1 MPIDED
7 AKKQRTTKKR
17 ALTILQGNIKRY
29 IAEDNKE
36 KTDELVKKLRD
47 EYQDFEKIQEKYH
60 ASCDAGAETEES
72 EDYMLV
78 VEEKYTDCLMNVNTW
93 RKSLV
98 VEVKKESVEKPPE
111 GRSTFEASLLAALN
125 MPKLELKVFDGD
137 PLEYHSFVSTF
148 EELVDGNTTAPG
160 AKLSRLITYT
170 SGIAQETVASYRMLG
185 GVKGYDLA
193 RKDLKEKFGDDK
205 VIAQTLVTLLRNW
218 PYVRKAIELQHFA
231 NKLVQGESVLEHLR
245 DTCRG
250 SIENDDFIATVADR
264 MPLLKGK
271 WKKYAMKKKGDSG
284 CYPAYRDL
292 VKFVQTE
299 ARIAAD
305 PVYGDDGVIQFNR
318 RQHQQQ
324 QSTSA
329 DQKRWAEQRRL
340 SEQNQRRQQ
349 STTFAATTQG
359 TSVCLFCNEAH
370 RIYMC
375 NKFKTLRADQKLSF
389 ITEKRLCENC
399 LRDNHTVGEC
409 YLDSRCGVNGCSLK
423 HSRFIHSLKVP
434 STVNHAISGD
444 HSNVSIDNHMSNDV
458 VLEGSDGVVQIEN
471 RYVGGSAQVCVP
483 IVRVKVNNQKSYNSM
498 LDTCSTSTFCTRKL
512 ADDLSLRGVHVDYEL
527 STLSSSSE
535 TKHSE
540 IIPTMFVESVDGHS
554 IMLHNVLIID
564 HIPGSD
570 SCIDISKFEHLK
582 DIDVMTSSSVI
593 DLLIGQD
600 NAEALIPLEVCKGNV
615 NEPFG
620 VRTALGWSVHGNTGN
635 RADICGLVRSGK
647 ISHRVVSNFIET
659 DKLDVSQLD
668 RIEDKV
674 DRLWR
679 LDHDDY
685 AGVDRSVSCEDDQ
698 VLKLWDECIE
708 YVDGHYV
715 LPIPWK
721 DDVEIPCNYEVASS
735 RLRSLVRS
743 LERQDKLGV
752 YDAEIQKLLTKGYAE
767 VVPEGQSSSSK
778 IWYLPHH
785 KVETDKKPGKIRV
798 VFDCAAEFKGES
810 LNDKCKQGPDLNNK
824 VVHVLLRF
832 RQYLLAIMADVE
844 AMYYQVRVKVSDRD
858 ALRFLWIDSSGKVVE
873 YRMNAHIFGGVWC
886 ACIATYAMRKTLE
899 DQKVEDEFV
908 VDVVNRSFYVDDCLR
923 SVSSV
928 EEAKKVVVDVKQV
941 LQEGGFN
948 LTKFVTNDEEV
959 LATIKEEDRA
969 KEIKELGED
978 VVSKALG
985 ISWEVKQD
993 VFKIKIDVKQE
1004 EVVTRKI
1011 MLKVIASRYDPLGLV
1026 SPCVVTGRML
1036 FQEATRL
1043 KIGWEEAVPDHI
1055 AMRWKKWIEELD
1067 ELKNVSFPRCMKK
1080 EGVRYEVHNFSDA
1093 SEKGYGCC
1101 SYLKSI
1107 LADGSI
1113 HVSLMMSKA
1122 RVSPMKH
1129 VTIPRLELQAALVAA
1144 QMNEVVKEELDI
1156 PISKTYFWVDS
1167 QIVLAY
1173 IKNKKKRLKTYV
1185 ANRVSKIHSISKVDE
1200 WKFVPGRINTADYV
1214 SRGMSP
1220 KEMMSSR
1227 WETGPEFL
1235 WEEEMDEV
1243 IEECEIPAGDEEV
1256 KKEVVVNVVRVEE
1269 HPISRIVKYYSSW
1282 RKVKRVVA
1290 WMLKI
1295 KKRLMIKKKEV
1306 GMNKVTVDDMKQ
1318 AEEEIIKY
1326 VQSQTYTDEIKE
1338 LKKNEVVKKSSHVSS
1353 LMPMMNE
1360 KGIVCVGGRLRNMKG
1375 DDQWRQPSMHPML
1388 LPPDHDVTKLIVK
1401 EYHEI
1406 AHQGTEWTLSLVRY
1420 KFWITKPRSVIKKV
1434 RKDCR
1439 VCRRLFN
1446 RPVNQKMADLP
1457 EARTQVTKPFAH
1469 VGIDCFGPFYVQ
1481 QGRAQVKRWG
1491 CVYTCL
1497 NMRAVHIEKLDSLD
1511 TDSFIN
1517 AFRRFM
1523 ARRDTPN
1530 KVWSDNGTN
1539 FVGGCPELIKCMQE
1553 LDEDKIAR
1561 FGLERD
1567 VEWNFNPPHASHMG
1581 GVWERQIR
1589 SIRRILI
1596 VLLSKHADKLSSEVL
1611 ETFFCE
1617 VEAII
1622 NSRPLTKMSEDV
1634 TDAGTLS
1641 PCQLLMLNEAMGD
1654 FPGEFHSGDK
1664 YRKRWKFIQYLANQF
1679 WKRWLREYL
1688 PELQRRSKWLKEEE
1702 NIKVGD
1708 VVLVCEEATPR
1719 FLWPLG
1725 LVVEVKKG
1733 RDQLVRSVKVKT
1745 KSTELV
1751 RPVSKV
1757 VRLEG

>member
-1 MPIDED
+1 MPADAD
-7 AKKQRTTKKR
+7 AKKQRTIRKR
-17 ALTILQGNIKRY
+17 ALTRLQGSIKRF
-29 IAEDNKE
+29 IAEDNRE
-36 KTDELVKKLRD
+36 KIEELVKKLQSEFVEFEEVHDKYQRSCEEGD
-47 EYQDFEKIQEKYH
+47 E
-60 ASCDAGAETEES
+60 AETS
-72 EDYMLV
+72 EDYMV
-78 VEEKYTDCLMNVNTW
+78 EVEERYTDCLISVNTW
-93 RKSLV
+93 RKNSEV
-98 VEVKKESVEKPPE
+98 VVVKQESETTPQD
-111 GRSTFEASLLAALN
+111 GRSMFEASLLAALN
-125 MPKLELKVFDGD
+125 MPKIEMKVFDGD
-137 PLEYHSFVSTF
+137 PLEYHSFISTF
-148 EELVDGNTTAPG
+148 EELVDGNTTSPG

-185 GVKGYDLA
+185 GSQGYELA
-193 RKDLKEKFGDDK
+193 RRDLKEKFGDEK
-205 VIAQTLVTLLRNW
+205 VIAQTLVTLLRKW
-218 PYVRKAIELQHFA
+218 PYAKTAVELQHFA
-231 NKLVQGESVLEHLR
+231 NKLVQGQSVLEHLHSK
-245 DTCRG
+245 G

-264 MPLLKGK
+264 MPYLKGK
-271 WKKYAMKKKGDSG
+271 WKKQAMRKKSEAGI
-284 CYPAYRDL
+284 YPGFKDL

-299 ARIAAD
+299 ANIAAD
-305 PVYGDDGVIQFNR
+305 PVYGDDGVIQFGR
-318 RQHQQQ
+318 RQQQPQ
-324 QSTSA
+324 QPISA

-340 SEQNQRRQQ
+340 SEQNKKRLQ
-349 STTFAATTQG
+349 STTFATNKG
-359 TSVCLFCNEAH
+359 TSVCVFCNEAH
-370 RIYMC
+370 VIYMC
-375 NKFKTLRADQKLSF
+375 NKFKALRAVQKLAF
-389 ITEKRLCENC
+389 ITDKRLCENC
-399 LRDNHTVGEC
+399 LRDNHVVEEC
-409 YLDSRCGVNGCSLK
+409 YLDSRCGINGCDLK
-423 HSRFIHSLKVP
+423 HSRFIHSCKV
-434 STVNHAISGD
+434 SNAVNHAISGD
-444 HSNVSIDNHMSNDV
+444 HSNNDSVDNHMSNDAV
-458 VLEGSDGVVQIEN
+458 VEGSDGVMKVES
-471 RYVGGSAQVCVP
+471 RYVASNAQVCVP
-483 IVRVKVNNQKSYNSM
+483 IVKVKVNNQRSYDAT
-498 LDTCSTSTFCTRKL
+498 LDTCSTTTFCTRKL
-512 ADDLSLRGVHVDYEL
+512 ADDLSLRGVPIEYEL
-527 STLSSSSE
+527 STLSSSSVN
-535 TKHSE
+535 KHTDV
-540 IIPTMFVESVDGHS
+540 IPTLFVESRDGHS
-554 IMLHNVLIID
+554 LMLHNVFVID
-564 HIPGSD
+564 HIPASS
-570 SCIDISKFEHLK
+570 SCMDVSKFVHLK
-582 DIDVMTSSSVI
+582 GIDVTTSSCAV

-600 NAEALIPLEVCKGNV
+600 NAEALVPLEVCRGRLD
-615 NEPFG
+615 EPFG
-620 VRTALGWSVHGNTGN
+620 VRTVLGWSVHGSTGN
-635 RADICGLVRSGK
+635 HADMCGLVRSGK
-647 ISHRVVSNFIET
+647 VSHRVVSNFIKT
-659 DKLDVSQLD
+659 DKLDGTQLD

-674 DRLWR
+674 DKLWR

-685 AGVDRSVSCEDDQ
+685 AGVDRSLSCENDQ
-698 VLKLWDECIE
+698 VLKLWDDSVEF
-708 YVDGHYV
+708 VDGHYV

-721 DDVEIPCNYEVASS
+721 EDVDVPCNYEVARS
-735 RLRSLVRS
+735 RLRSLVRG

-778 IWYLPHH
+778 TWYLPHH

-798 VFDCAAEFKGES
+798 VFDCAAEFEGES

-844 AMYYQVRVKVSDRD
+844 AMYYQVRVKVRDRD
-858 ALRFLWIDSSGKVVE
+858 ALRFLWIDSDGEVVE
-873 YRMNAHIFGGVWC
+873 YRMKAHIFGGVWC

-959 LATIKEEDRA
+959 LEAIKEEDRA
-969 KEIKELGED
+969 KEIKEFNQD

-1004 EVVTRKI
+1004 EEVTRKV
-1011 MLKVIASRYDPLGLV
+1011 MLKVIASMYDPLGLV

-1043 KIGWEEAVPDHI
+1043 KIGWEEVVPDHI
-1055 AMRWKKWIEELD
+1055 AERWRKWIEELD
-1067 ELKNVSFPRCMKK
+1067 ELKNMSFPRCMTK

-1107 LADGSI
+1107 LDDGSV
-1113 HVSLMMSKA
+1113 HVSLIMSKA

-1144 QMNEVVKEELDI
+1144 QMNEMIKEELDI

-1185 ANRVSKIHSISKVDE
+1185 ANRVSKIHSVSEVDE
-1200 WKFVPGRINTADYV
+1200 WKFVPGKINTADYV

-1220 KEMMSSR
+1220 REMKNSR
-1227 WETGPEFL
+1227 WEVGPEFL
-1235 WEEEMDEV
+1235 WEAEVNEDVEEW
-1243 IEECEIPAGDEEV
+1243 EIPAGDDEV
-1256 KKEVVVNVVRVEE
+1256 KKEVVVSAVQVEEQE
-1269 HPISRIVKYYSSW
+1269 HPIAKIVKYYSSW

-1295 KKRLMIKKKEV
+1295 KKRLRSKEEENR
-1306 GMNKVTVDDMKQ
+1306 NKITVDDMKQ

-1326 VQSQTYTDEIKE
+1326 VQGEVYAEEIKE
-1338 LKKNEVVKKSSHVSS
+1338 LKKNQVVKKSSEVRS
-1353 LMPMMNE
+1353 LMPMINE
-1360 KGIVCVGGRLRNMKG
+1360 RGIVCVGGRLKNMKG
-1375 DDQWRQPSMHPML
+1375 DNQWRQPSMHPML
-1388 LPPDHDVTKLIVK
+1388 LPPDHDVTKLIVR

-1406 AHQGTEWTLSLVRY
+1406 AHQGTEWTLGLIRH
-1420 KFWITKPRSVIKKV
+1420 KFWITKPRRVIKKV
-1434 RKDCR
+1434 RNDCR

-1446 RPVNQKMADLP
+1446 KPVNQKMADLP
-1457 EARTQVTKPFAH
+1457 EERTQVVKPFVH

-1491 CVYTCL
+1491 CIYTCL

-1523 ARRDTPN
+1523 ARRGNPI

-1539 FVGGCPELIKCMQE
+1539 FVGGCPELIKCMQK
-1553 LDEDKIAR
+1553 LDQGRIER
-1561 FGLERD
+1561 FGLDKD

-1589 SIRRILI
+1589 TIRRILI
-1596 VLLSKHADKLSSEVL
+1596 TLLSKHADKLSSEVL

-1617 VEAII
+1617 VEAMI

-1634 TDAGTLS
+1634 TDAGTLRPS
-1641 PCQLLMLNEAMGD
+1641 QMLMLNEAMGD

-1688 PELQRRSKWLKEEE
+1688 PELQRRAKWMKEEE

-1725 LVVEVKKG
+1725 LVVEVRKG

-1757 VRLEG
+1757 VKLEG